1 MRPFDPRLARYARAT
16 RGYLVATVG
25 LGLVTA
31 VLVIAQA
38 TLLASAI
45 ARGEQGSGLHALAG
59 TVAAVAVV
67 VLLRAVVAYAQEI
80 FAHLS
85 AARVMSQ
92 LRSRLVR
99 RAVGLGP
106 EWLATESSGEL
117 ATLAGRG
124 IEALDGYFARYLP
137 QLVLAVLVP
146 LAVVVRLGWSDV
158 PSMVIVAVT
167 LPLIPLFMA
176 LIGIATTRRTEKQWR
191 LLSVLAAHVL
201 DVVQGLPTLRLFG
214 RAREQ
219 ANVLRRASDDHRKAT
234 MAQLRLAFLSA
245 LVLEL
250 LATLSVAL
258 VAVTVGLRLLHGHVS
273 LQTALLVLLLAPE
286 AYLPLRAVGAQFHA
300 SMEGVTAAER
310 VFAVLETPTP
320 ARVDGDLPVPDL
332 RAADLR
338 LSGLTVRR
346 ADRAF
351 AAPEGLDLVVRPGDR
366 VALVG
371 PSGCGKS
378 TVLSVLLRFV
388 DPTSGSVIVGDAD
401 LRDIDGLAW
410 RRHLIWVPQRPHLF
424 AGTIADNVR
433 IGATDADDDQV
444 RTALAAAEAD
454 FVTRL
459 PDGPNTVLREKGGGL
474 SAGQRQR
481 VALARAFLR
490 PREETP
496 LLLLD
501 EPTAGLDPD
510 SEGKVLSALER
521 LADGRT
527 VLLVAHR
534 EASLRL
540 ADRVITLPDP
550 HLPPL
555 NLSLPAPA
563 QVPTA

>member
-1 MRPFDPRLARYARAT
+1 VRPFDPRLARYARAT

-25 LGLVTA
+25 LGLVTT

-38 TLLASAI
+38 TLLARAI
-45 ARGEQGSGLHALAG
+45 ARGEQGSGLHALRG
-59 TVAAVAVV
+59 TVIGVALV
-67 VLLRAVVAYAQEI
+67 VLLRAVAAYAQELL
-80 FAHLS
+80 AHLS

-106 EWLATESSGEL
+106 EWLAGESSGEL

-146 LAVVVRLGWSDV
+146 VAVVVRIGWSDL

-167 LPLIPLFMA
+167 LPLIPLFLA
-176 LIGIATTRRTEKQWR
+176 LIGIATARRTEKQWR
-191 LLSVLAAHVL
+191 LLSVLAAHML

-219 ANVLRRASDDHRKAT
+219 AEVLRRASEQHRKAT

-258 VAVTVGLRLLHGHVS
+258 VAVTIGLRLLHGHVS
-273 LQTALLVLLLAPE
+273 LETGLLVLLLAPE

-310 VFAVLETPTP
+310 VFTVLETPPP
-320 ARVDGDLPVPDL
+320 ARIDGDQPVPDL
-332 RAADLR
+332 SSADLHLR
-338 LSGLTVRR
+338 GLTVRR
-346 ADRAF
+346 TDRTF
-351 AAPEGLDLVVRPGDR
+351 AAPEGLDLSIRPGER

-388 DPTSGSVIVGDAD
+388 DPSGGSVLVGDVD
-401 LRDIDGLAW
+401 LREIDGHAW

-424 AGTIADNVR
+424 AGSIADNVR
-433 IGATDADDDQV
+433 VGAPDADDEQV
-444 RTALAAAEAD
+444 RAALAAAEAD
-454 FVTRL
+454 FVAAL
-459 PDGPNTVLREKGGGL
+459 PEGPDTVLRERGGGL

-490 PREETP
+490 PKEETP

-501 EPTAGLDPD
+501 EPTAGLDAD
-510 SEGKVLSALER
+510 SERKVLAALER
-521 LADGRT
+521 LAAGRT

-540 ADRVITLPDP
+540 VDRVVALPDP
-550 HLPPL
+550 HLP
-555 NLSLPAPA
+555 APS
-563 QVPTA
+563 VSVSPPTPVSTA

>member
-16 RGYLVATVG
+16 RGYLAATVG
-25 LGLVTA
+25 LGLVTT

-38 TLLASAI
+38 TLLARAI
-45 ARGEQGSGLHALAG
+45 ARGAQGDGLHAVGG
-59 TVAAVAVV
+59 TVVVLAVV

-146 LAVVVRLGWSDV
+146 AAVVARVGWSDL

-176 LIGIATTRRTEKQWR
+176 LIGIATARRTDKQWR
-191 LLSVLAAHVL
+191 VLTVLAAHVL

-219 ANVLRRASDDHRKAT
+219 ADVLRRASEQHRKAT

-250 LATLSVAL
+250 LAMLSVAL
-258 VAVTVGLRLLHGHVS
+258 VAVTIGLRLLHGHVS

-310 VFAVLETPTP
+310 VFTVLEAPAP
-320 ARVDGDLPVPDL
+320 ARIDGGRPVPDL
-332 RAADLR
+332 SRADLI
-338 LSGLTVRR
+338 LQGLTVRR
-346 ADRAF
+346 PDRAF
-351 AAPEGLDLVVRPGDR
+351 AAPDGLDLVVRPGER
-366 VALVG
+366 IALVG

-388 DPTSGSVIVGDAD
+388 DPTSGSVRVGDVD
-401 LRDIDGLAW
+401 LREIDGRAW

-433 IGATDADDDQV
+433 IGATAADDDQV
-444 RTALAAAEAD
+444 RAALAAAEAD
-454 FVTRL
+454 FVAGL
-459 PDGPNTVLREKGGGL
+459 PDGPDAVLRERGGGL

-490 PREETP
+490 PRSETP

-510 SEGKVLSALER
+510 SERKVLAALER

-540 ADRVITLPDP
+540 VDRVVTLPDP

-555 NLSLPAPA
+555 PLALPTPA
-563 QVPTA
+563 QVSPA

>member
-1 MRPFDPRLARYARAT
+1 VRPFDPRLARYARAT

-25 LGLVTA
+25 LGLATT

-38 TLLASAI
+38 TLLARAI
-45 ARGEQGSGLHALAG
+45 AHGEQGSGLHAVAG
-59 TVAAVAVV
+59 TVVALAVV

-124 IEALDGYFARYLP
+124 VEALDGYFARYLP

-146 LAVVVRLGWSDV
+146 TAVVIRIGWSDL
-158 PSMVIVAVT
+158 PSMIIVAVT

-176 LIGIATTRRTEKQWR
+176 LIGIATKRRTDKQWR
-191 LLSVLAAHVL
+191 VLTVLAAHVL

-214 RAREQ
+214 RARAQ
-219 ANVLRRASDDHRKAT
+219 ADVLRRASEQHRKAT
-234 MAQLRLAFLSA
+234 MAQLRLAFVSA

-258 VAVTVGLRLLHGHVS
+258 VAVTIGLRLLHGHVD

-310 VFAVLETPTP
+310 VFAVIEAPLP
-320 ARVDGDLPVPDL
+320 ARIDGDRPVPDL
-332 RAADLR
+332 CRTDLT

-346 ADRAF
+346 ADRAS
-351 AAPEGLDLVVRPGDR
+351 AAPDGLDLVIRPGQR
-366 VALVG
+366 IALVG

-388 DPTSGSVIVGDAD
+388 DPTSGSVLVGDVD
-401 LRDIDGLAW
+401 LRDIDGRAW

-433 IGATDADDDQV
+433 IGATDADDNQV
-444 RTALAAAEAD
+444 RAALAAAEAD
-454 FVTRL
+454 FVESL
-459 PDGPNTVLREKGGGL
+459 PEGPDTVLREQGGGL

-490 PREETP
+490 PHTETP

-510 SEGKVLSALER
+510 SERKVLAALER

-534 EASLRL
+534 EASLSL
-540 ADRVITLPDP
+540 AERVIALPDP
-550 HLPPL
+550 HLPQARVPV
-555 NLSLPAPA
+555 SAPA
-563 QVPTA
+563 SVSPA

>member
-1 MRPFDPRLARYARAT
+1 
-16 RGYLVATVG
+16 
-25 LGLVTA
+25 
-31 VLVIAQA
+31 
-38 TLLASAI
+38 
-45 ARGEQGSGLHALAG
+45 
-59 TVAAVAVV
+59 
-67 VLLRAVVAYAQEI
+67 
-80 FAHLS
+80 
-85 AARVMSQ
+85 
-92 LRSRLVR
+92 
-99 RAVGLGP
+99 
-106 EWLATESSGEL
+106 
-117 ATLAGRG
+117 
-124 IEALDGYFARYLP
+124 
-137 QLVLAVLVP
+137 
-146 LAVVVRLGWSDV
+146 
-158 PSMVIVAVT
+158 
-167 LPLIPLFMA
+167 
-176 LIGIATTRRTEKQWR
+176 
-191 LLSVLAAHVL
+191 
-201 DVVQGLPTLRLFG
+201 
-214 RAREQ
+214 
-219 ANVLRRASDDHRKAT
+219 
-234 MAQLRLAFLSA
+234 
-245 LVLEL
+245 
-250 LATLSVAL
+250 
-258 VAVTVGLRLLHGHVS
+258 
-273 LQTALLVLLLAPE
+273 
-286 AYLPLRAVGAQFHA
+286 
-300 SMEGVTAAER
+300 
-310 VFAVLETPTP
+310 
-320 ARVDGDLPVPDL
+320 
-332 RAADLR
+332 
-338 LSGLTVRR
+338 
-346 ADRAF
+346 
-351 AAPEGLDLVVRPGDR
+351 
-366 VALVG
+366 
-371 PSGCGKS
+371 
-378 TVLSVLLRFV
+378 
-388 DPTSGSVIVGDAD
+388 